1 MGTVDLREFVGWK
14 THANCKGSNGR
25 APTSIGSGKE
35 KFPRARTQK
44 FTFSSRT
51 HLSYLQKKMSALSV
65 PTAMSASDYV
75 TAPSRIFFRASHTT
89 SAYVINHLP

>member
-1 MGTVDLREFVGWK
+1 MRTARDQMAARTDIHWLWK
-14 THANCKGSNGR
+14 
-25 APTSIGSGKE
+25 GKI
-35 KFPRARTQK
+35 PPGGLGHRNSRSLRARAA
-44 FTFSSRT
+44 

-65 PTAMSASDYV
+65 PTAMSASDHV